1 MIPKPKMWLFLLVIK
16 WRKCR
21 RFKMKTMKEQLDETI
36 RKAEAYDNLK
46 SVQGDKI
53 VEIRNLL
60 ESATKIL
67 GEIGGGAIR
76 TSNQSASREIYDK
89 LVNGT
94 INKIYRQNV
103 ESLYSVDANKANQII
118 YQLKKLSGVEK
129 GKDDKGIFF
138 FFDKS
143 RVK

>member
-1 MIPKPKMWLFLLVIK
+1 
-16 WRKCR
+16 
-21 RFKMKTMKEQLDETI
+21 MKTMKEQLDETI

-46 SVQGDKI
+46 TVQGDKI
-53 VEIRNLL
+53 VEIRKLL